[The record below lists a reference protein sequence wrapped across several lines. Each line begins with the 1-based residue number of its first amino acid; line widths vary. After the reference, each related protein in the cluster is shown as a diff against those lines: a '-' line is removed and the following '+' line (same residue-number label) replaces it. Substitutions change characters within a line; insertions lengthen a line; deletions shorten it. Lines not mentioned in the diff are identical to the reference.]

1 MMTMNKK
8 LLADSTLLLVVFI
21 WGSTFV
27 LVQDAISFLQPFS
40 FNALRFIMAFIILYI
55 WFLARK
61 KQGIG
66 FSKPLLLAGIKMGIW
81 LFIGYAFQTFGLLY
95 TTPAKAGFITGLSV
109 VLVPLFSLFLL
120 KQKPHRNAV
129 IGVVFA
135 AIGLYV
141 MTAIQT
147 SSINTGDILV
157 FICAIGF
164 AMHIITTS
172 KYAGTYPALQLTLI
186 QILTVGMLSAMFSI
200 GTEDYSRMF
209 DGATLFQPEVL
220 SALIITSVLATAF
233 AFLAQTYFQSYTSPT
248 RVALIFAMEP
258 VFAAI
263 TSYLLISEK
272 FTAATL
278 TGCIMIFVGMILAE
292 LPNKPRKKDTSIN
305 EKVSA

>member
-1 MMTMNKK
+1 MNKK

-21 WGSTFV
+21 WGATFV
-27 LVQDAISFLQPFS
+27 LVQDAISYLEPFS
-40 FNALRFIMAFIILYI
+40 FNAVRFILAFIILYL
-55 WFLARK
+55 WFLVRK
-61 KQGIG
+61 KHSVG
-66 FSKPLLLAGIKMGIW
+66 FSKPLLFAGIKMGIW

-109 VLVPLFSLFLL
+109 ILVPLFSLFLL

-135 AIGLYV
+135 ATGLYL

-147 SSINTGDILV
+147 SNINTGDILV

-172 KYAGTYPALQLTLI
+172 KFAGIFPALELTLI
-186 QILTVGMLSAMFSI
+186 QILTVGLLSTGFSV
-200 GTEDYSRMF
+200 GTEDFSRMI
-209 DGATLFQPEVL
+209 DIGILSQPEVL
-220 SALIITSVLATAF
+220 SALVITAVLATAF
-233 AFLAQTYFQSYTSPT
+233 AFLAQTFFQSYTSPT

-263 TSYLLISEK
+263 TSYLWISER
-272 FTAATL
+272 FTTTTL
-278 TGCIMIFVGMILAE
+278 IGCLLIFAGMILAE
-292 LPNKPRKKDTSIN
+292 LPNKPRKKDTLIK

>member
-1 MMTMNKK
+1 MNKK
-8 LLADSTLLLVVFI
+8 LLADCTLLLVVFI
-21 WGSTFV
+21 WGATFV
-27 LVQDAISFLQPFS
+27 LVQDAISFLEPFS
-40 FNALRFIMAFIILYI
+40 FNAVRFMMAFIILYI

-61 KQGIG
+61 KQTLG
-66 FSKPLLLAGIKMGIW
+66 FSKPLLFAGIKMGIW

-109 VLVPLFSLFLL
+109 VLVPLFSLFVL

-129 IGVVFA
+129 IGVIFA
-135 AIGLYV
+135 ATGLYV

-147 SSINTGDILV
+147 SNVNMGDILV
-157 FICAIGF
+157 FFCTIGF
-164 AMHIITTS
+164 AMHIITTT
-172 KYAGTYPALQLTLI
+172 KYAGTYPALELTLI
-186 QILTVGMLSAMFSI
+186 QILTVGLLSTAFSI
-200 GTEDYSRMF
+200 GTEDFSRMF
-209 DGATLFQPEVL
+209 DVDTFIQPEVL

-263 TSYLLISEK
+263 TSYLWISER

-278 TGCIMIFVGMILAE
+278 AGCIMIFAGMILAE